1 MLYEMNRSGK
11 TLMKDYEQISLWD
24 SAAQQPTDVKNQP
37 VAEALSLPDASIT
50 FYRTLFNQ
58 TESERLF
65 SELQTQ
71 VNWKQEFIKIY
82 GKPVPIP
89 RLTAWYGDPGK
100 KYTYSKIEMMPE
112 SWSETL
118 LEIKSRIEPLA
129 QVQFNSVLLNLYRDG
144 KDSVA
149 WHSDNEPELGQNP
162 VIGSVSFGETRRF
175 MLKHKSK
182 QLKDEVQLSSGSF
195 LLMKGETQHSWLH
208 QIPKSQKS
216 IGARVNLTFRVIS

>member
-1 MLYEMNRSGK
+1 MLCGINYLGK
-11 TLMKDYEQISLWD
+11 VPMKNYEQISLWD
-24 SAAQQPTDVKNQP
+24 NPVPPTDVKKQP
-37 VAEALSLPDASIT
+37 VAEALSLPDADIT
-50 FYRTLFNQ
+50 VYRTLFSQ
-58 TESERLF
+58 AESERLF
-65 SELQTQ
+65 SELQTH

-112 SWSETL
+112 PWSEIL

-129 QVQFNSVLLNLYRDG
+129 QVRFNSVLLNLYRDG

-162 VIGSVSFGETRRF
+162 VIGSVSLGETRRF

-195 LLMKGETQHSWLH
+195 LLMKGETQHFWLH